1 MVKISSK
8 KLESG
13 MVVAQA
19 IETKRGQ
26 IIADEG
32 TVLSPQ
38 LIARLSFYNID
49 NVMVTDETASKNN
62 KEKVIQD
69 DISQLLTDLSEEEVQ
84 SITIPAVEIKKP
96 AAPKPEE
103 PHATSQMES
112 MSFSSKIQVSPKFQ
126 KYQLYQQ
133 HGFIKGLF

>member
-38 LIARLSFYNID
+38 LIARLSFYNIE
-49 NVMVTDETASKNN
+49 NVMVTDETASKDND
-62 KEKVIQD
+62 EQVIQD

-84 SITIPAVEIKKP
+84 SITIPSVEIKK
-96 AAPKPEE
+96 A
-103 PHATSQMES
+103 
-112 MSFSSKIQVSPKFQ
+112 
-126 KYQLYQQ
+126 
-133 HGFIKGLF
+133 